1 LEIEIHNNISDCAK
15 QWQKIVPP
23 QHNLNVVELA
33 LLESAKLPNITPRYI
48 VVKKNEQVIGVCYF
62 QLFSFTKQHVANARN
77 FFTKCIVSYI
87 PFKIPVLVCGNLLRI
102 NFEGFYFT
110 DKKNNELIFDVI
122 DLFLKQTKKCAA
134 VLLKD
139 CASMFDGIVTQKNS
153 YNFFD
158 GDVTMELTNHNWHSF
173 NDYLAALQKK
183 YLQRAKKILKQ
194 FEPVTTKQL
203 SVEEMLQ
210 HKTKIEKLYNNVL
223 AQQSIRLGTI
233 TIDYLVALKN
243 SLQQNFELHALFE
256 NETMVGFY
264 TYIFYEKTMETHF
277 IGLDYDANKKYN
289 LYFNILF
296 ASLKVMI
303 DKGFVSLELGRTA
316 REAKANLGA
325 KPVQIF
331 NYIKITNRFS
341 QWLYTI
347 FLRRFSLQ
355 ENYKNVERN
364 PFKEIH

>member
-1 LEIEIHNNISDCAK
+1 LEIDIYNSITDCEAA
-15 QWQKIVPP
+15 WQHVIPP
-23 QHNLNVVELA
+23 RHNLNLAELR
-33 LLESAKLPNITPRYI
+33 LLENASLPNITPHYV
-48 VVKKNEQVIGVCYF
+48 VVKKHGQIIGLCYF
-62 QLFSFTKQHVANARN
+62 QLFSFTKQHVANAKS
-77 FFTKCIVSYI
+77 FFTKCIVGYI

-139 CASMFDGIVTQKNS
+139 CASMFDGIVTQKHS
-153 YNFFD
+153 YSFFD
-158 GDVTMELTNHNWHSF
+158 GDVTMELVNQHWQSF
-173 NDYLAALQKK
+173 DDYLAALQKK

-194 FEPVTTKQL
+194 FEPVTTKAL
-203 SVEEMLQ
+203 TAAEILQ
-210 HKTKIEKLYNNVL
+210 HKTTIEKLYNNVL
-223 AQQSIRLGTI
+223 AQQSIKLGTI
-233 TIDYLVALKN
+233 TIDYLLALKN
-243 SLQQNFELHALFE
+243 SLSEKFELHALFVGDK
-256 NETMVGFY
+256 MVGFY

-277 IGLDYDANKKYN
+277 IGLDYEANKQYN

-296 ASLKVMI
+296 ASAKVMI
-303 DKGFVSLELGRTA
+303 DKGYLSLELGRTA

-341 QWLYTI
+341 QWLFTI
-347 FLRRFSLQ
+347 FLKRFSLQ

-364 PFKEIH
+364 PFKVSS